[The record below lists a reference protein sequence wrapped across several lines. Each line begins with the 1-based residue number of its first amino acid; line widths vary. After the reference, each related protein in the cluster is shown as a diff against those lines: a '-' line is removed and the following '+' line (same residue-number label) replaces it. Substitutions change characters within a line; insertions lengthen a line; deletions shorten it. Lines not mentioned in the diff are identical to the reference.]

1 MKKISMIV
9 LALVMAFSLVACGRR
24 NNNETSAPS
33 TTASDRNPTIIPDMD
48 PTITTNI
55 PDPDVDT
62 SMPMYTDGTEGTD
75 GKGQDSQRSTN
86 GMGR

>member
-1 MKKISMIV
+1 MKKISMII
-9 LALVMAFSLVACGRR
+9 LALVMTFSLVACGRQ

-48 PTITTNI
+48 PTIHTNI

-62 SMPMYTDGTEGTD
+62 SMPMYTDGTEGT
-75 GKGQDSQRSTN
+75 N
-86 GMGR
+86 GIGHDNANSRNGTGR